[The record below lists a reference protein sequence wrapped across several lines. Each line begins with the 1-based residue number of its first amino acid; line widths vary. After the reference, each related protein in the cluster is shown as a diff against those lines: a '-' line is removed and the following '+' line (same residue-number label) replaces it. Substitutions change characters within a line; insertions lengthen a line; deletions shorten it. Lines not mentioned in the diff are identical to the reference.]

1 MARAARLLGRLVRW
15 LVYAFA
21 AVLILIVAALVA
33 IQTGWAKE
41 QLRQLVVRQ
50 ANQFLTATLDIGRLG
65 GSLVR
70 GVELGNVRLS
80 RDGEALIEIERV
92 SVSYS
97 PRELIQAGT
106 VIRRIELVRPRFV
119 VARQPDGRWNLGAL
133 IRRDAGSQNR
143 RGPGRALRLLEI
155 EIVDGT
161 IEIRDPLRFG
171 AARVPT
177 LFNDLNVSCTF
188 DYKPVAWT
196 LGFAS
201 ASWSGSAP
209 DLAMRKLAG
218 RIANSGTGWMFDD
231 LRVESAT
238 SRFTLNGRIDR
249 SVSPTQLAL
258 KVDAERFMFREW
270 SGILP
275 GLSNIAIDAEF
286 ETQLDGPPASLS
298 THLNLRSNGGNIRG
312 AFILD
317 STAPGWRGSG
327 AVDVERLRLEHWL
340 NRPDRPSDVTGHVIF
355 DLTDMGFRAGGRF
368 PQGTYSFDGSHAR
381 YLQYEA
387 NDLRARGKLTP
398 REMTIE
404 EATATAY
411 GASLRV
417 AEGAIGIDAP
427 FPFRFA
433 GVADDVDLRQVP
445 KNAPVPHV
453 ESTLTFEYDVSG
465 RFSTPFIKGRAR
477 FMDSTFVG
485 AAVGAG
491 TVGGIDTST
500 TPLRYSGEG
509 DLRGV
514 DLGRFGRELGIEWM
528 QDPRYAGSVDG
539 HFHVEGTG
547 SQGATMTLDGG
558 GRLTRAQLFGGSLSD
573 ADVTIA
579 IRDGSLEASYDGSLS
594 TINPA
599 LALADDRYD
608 ASLSGTALARFTVR
622 ELLVRPSTLSDYE
635 IDATMTLAPLR
646 LRTLHADT
654 GRVVATLAT
663 STVTISEL
671 QAAGPAFDVRAT
683 GTLEL
688 DGSRS
693 SRIDYAVSRADLD
706 RLEDTI
712 GRKIAG
718 TVTTSGQLTGPLDR
732 MQFAGEGTIAQLEAG
747 GVKALTTELH
757 YEAMVPTRTP
767 DQSSGRVTG
776 RASFVE
782 AAGQPLREV
791 RGTVAYADGRVDAD
805 LQLDEGRV
813 SGTVTSA
820 LLLHREAQLL
830 EILSLDT
837 TIHRSSWKLASPAA
851 PRIGWNEQGAVITGL
866 VFMDAATGRQ
876 RLTIDGTWY
885 PKGGGALRVIGANV
899 SLDAL
904 TSTGDGPARY
914 GGLANLDI
922 TIRGTRDEPIATGH
936 LAIADGRIW
945 RVAYESLRGRVDF
958 SGGAFQLD
966 LRLDQ
971 RPGVWLTAAGRVPL
985 SVLYRDRDEEGEM
998 DLTVRSTA
1006 IDLGLLEGAT
1016 DVVGD
1021 VSGTLTVDVRVMGA
1035 IRDPHFDGELALAD
1049 AAFRVA
1055 ASGVR
1060 YQRGRVALRLER
1072 DRVRV
1077 EMFHLEDGNGHHLEV
1092 RGSLATHELRVSD
1105 LAIDVAAKG
1114 FAVLRNDYGRM
1125 DIDAQLRLQGQF
1137 ETPRLSGRITVAGG
1151 ELAVDTILDRTML
1164 QPYSEKPAGPPE
1176 VDAIRVLNPWER
1188 LGLDIELG
1196 VPGTLRMV
1204 GDNVQ
1209 VSPGTPIGLGNIN
1222 LRALGDLYLYKDPG
1236 QPLYVTGSLDSV
1248 RGTYSFQGRRFD
1260 LDPNSSINFRGD
1272 LLPELFVIVQREI
1285 SGVDTRV
1292 TIAGPLDGPELRLT
1306 STPPLDPSDIL
1317 SLIVFNTAVNQLN
1330 IEQQRD
1336 LVVRAGALAAGFLAA
1351 PVMSAL
1357 ERTLGLDT
1365 LEIEPGVD
1373 VSGGARVTIGQE
1385 IAPGLVARFSRQ
1397 FGELEYDEAVLEY
1410 YLSKILRLRA
1420 TFSDAGVA
1428 RSRFRRTER
1437 AGIDLLLFFS
1447 F

>member
-1 MARAARLLGRLVRW
+1 MARAARLLGGLVRW

-21 AVLILIVAALVA
+21 AVLVLIVAALAA

-50 ANQFLTATLDIGRLG
+50 ANQYLTATLDIGRLG

-80 RDGEALIEIERV
+80 RDGEALIDIERV
-92 SVSYS
+92 TVDYS
-97 PRELIQAGT
+97 LRELVEAGT
-106 VIRRIELVRPRFV
+106 VIRRIELVRPRV
-119 VARQPDGRWNLGAL
+119 LVARQADGRWNLGDL
-133 IRRDAGSQNR
+133 IRRDAGPQDR
-143 RGPGRALRLLEI
+143 RGPGRPLHLLGI
-155 EIVDGT
+155 EIVGGT
-161 IEIRDPLRFG
+161 VEIRDPLRFG

-177 LFNDLNVSCTF
+177 LFNDLDVSCTF
-188 DYKPVAWT
+188 DYEPVAWT
-196 LGFAS
+196 LGFAR
-201 ASWSGSAP
+201 ASWTGQAP
-209 DLAMRKLAG
+209 DLVMRKLTG
-218 RIANSGTGWMFDD
+218 RIANSSDGWMFDD

-249 SVSPTQLAL
+249 SAPPAQLAL
-258 KVDAERFMFREW
+258 KLDAERFVFQEW

-275 GLSNIAIDAEF
+275 GLRNIAIDAEF

-298 THLNLRSNGGNIRG
+298 THLNLRSNGGHIRG

-355 DLTDMGFRAGGRF
+355 DLTDMGFGAGGRF
-368 PQGTYSFDGSHAR
+368 PRGAYSFDGSHAR

-387 NDLRARGKLTP
+387 DDLRARGQLTAHDV
-398 REMTIE
+398 TIV

-411 GASLRV
+411 GANLKV
-417 AEGAIGIDAP
+417 ADGSIGIGAP
-427 FPFRFA
+427 YPFRFS
-433 GVADDVDLRQVP
+433 GVAGGVDLRQVP

-453 ESTLTFEYDVSG
+453 ESTLSFDYDVSG
-465 RFSTPFIKGRAR
+465 RFNAPFIKGRAR
-477 FMDSTFVG
+477 FLDSTFLG
-485 AAVGAG
+485 AAIGAG
-491 TVGGIDTST
+491 TVGVIDTST
-500 TPLRYSGEG
+500 TPLSYSGEG
-509 DLRGV
+509 DLSGV
-514 DLGRFGRELGIEWM
+514 DLRRFGRDLGVQWM
-528 QDPRYAGSVDG
+528 QDPRYAGSVAG
-539 HFHVEGTG
+539 HFRVEGTG
-547 SQGATMTLDGG
+547 SQAATMTLEGG
-558 GRLTRAQLFGGSLSD
+558 GRITRAELFEGSLSEG
-573 ADVTIA
+573 DVTIA
-579 IRDGSLEASYDGSLS
+579 IRDGSLEASYNGGLS
-594 TINPA
+594 TISPA
-599 LALADDRYD
+599 LALADERYD

-622 ELLVRPSTLSDYE
+622 DLFVRPPALPDYE
-635 IDATMTLAPLR
+635 IDATMTLAPSR
-646 LRTLHADT
+646 LRTLHVDS
-654 GRVVATLAT
+654 GRVVAALANG
-663 STVTISEL
+663 TVTISEL
-671 QAAGPAFDVRAT
+671 QAAGPAIEIRAD

-693 SRIDYAVSRADLD
+693 SRIDYVVARADLAQ
-706 RLEDTI
+706 LEETI
-712 GRKIAG
+712 GRKVAG
-718 TVTTSGQLTGPLDR
+718 TVTSSGQLTGPLDR
-732 MQFAGEGTIAQLEAG
+732 MRFVGEGTVARLEAA
-747 GVKALTTELH
+747 GVKALTADLRYDAT
-757 YEAMVPTRTP
+757 VPTGTP
-767 DQSSGRVTG
+767 DQSSGRVEG

-782 AAGQPLREV
+782 AAGRQLREV
-791 RGTVAYADGRVDAD
+791 RGTVAYADQRIDAD

-820 LLLHREAQLL
+820 MLLDREAQSI
-830 EILSLDT
+830 EILSLAT

-851 PRIGWNEQGAVITGL
+851 PRVGWNDQGVLVSGLALVDATTGL
-866 VFMDAATGRQ
+866 Q
-876 RLTIDGTWY
+876 RLTVDGTWY
-885 PKGGGALRVIGANV
+885 PNGGGALRVIGANV
-899 SLDAL
+899 SIDAL

-914 GGLANLDI
+914 GGLAHLEVV
-922 TIRGTRDEPIATGH
+922 IRGTREKPIATGQ

-958 SGGAFQLD
+958 SGEAFQLD

-971 RPGVWLTAAGRVPL
+971 RPGVWLTASGRVPL
-985 SVLYRDRDEEGEM
+985 STLYRERGGEGEM

-1016 DVVGD
+1016 DVVRD
-1021 VSGTLTVDVRVMGA
+1021 VSGTMTVDVHVVGTT
-1035 IRDPHFDGELALAD
+1035 RDPRFDGEVALAD

-1060 YQRGRVALRLER
+1060 YQKGRVALRLEPN
-1072 DRVRV
+1072 RVRV
-1077 EMFHLEDGNGHHLEV
+1077 EMFHLEDGNGHPLEV

-1105 LAIDVAAKG
+1105 LAIEVTARG
-1114 FAVLRNDYGRM
+1114 FAVLRNEFGRM
-1125 DIDAQLRLQGQF
+1125 DVDAQLRLQGQF
-1137 ETPRLSGRITVAGG
+1137 ESPRLAGRITVAGG

-1164 QPYSEKPAGPPE
+1164 QPYSERPAGPPE
-1176 VDAIRVLNPWER
+1176 VDAIKVLNPWER

-1209 VSPGTPIGLGNIN
+1209 ISPGTPLGLGNIN
-1222 LRALGDLYLYKDPG
+1222 LRAIGDLYLYKDPG

-1292 TIAGPLDGPELRLT
+1292 TIAGPLDTPELRLT

-1317 SLIVFNTAVNQLN
+1317 SLIVFNTAVNQLD

-1351 PVMSAL
+1351 PVMTAL

-1373 VSGGARVTIGQE
+1373 ISGGTRVTIGQE

-1420 TFSDAGVA
+1420 TFSDAGVS